1 MMAEM
6 RLERTIQRIEAA
18 MDLLSA
24 RRRLIASNVANAETP
39 GYKAVDLDF
48 RSQLIQA
55 SEEGAT
61 GARLI
66 RTDERHMGA
75 PTSMGRGLPV
85 VVRAENTG
93 EARADGNTVELE
105 KEVVKMAGDQIRFQA
120 LTQALNRVFSTMKE
134 AIAEGGRR

>member
-1 MMAEM
+1 MADM
-6 RLERTIQRIEAA
+6 RLEMTIQKIEAA

-39 GYKAVDLDF
+39 GYKAADLDF
-48 RSQLIQA
+48 RSQLIEA
-55 SEEGAT
+55 SEGGAS

-66 RTDERHMGA
+66 RTDERHMPSPSA
-75 PTSMGRGLPV
+75 MGRGLSV
-85 VVRAENTG
+85 VLRTETSG

-105 KEVVKMAGDQIRFQA
+105 KEVIKMAGDQIRFQA

-134 AIAEGGRR
+134 AITEGGRR

>member
-1 MMAEM
+1 MVDM

-39 GYKAVDLDF
+39 GYKAADLDF
-48 RSQLIQA
+48 RSHLIQA
-55 SEEGAT
+55 GEEMASAT
-61 GARLI
+61 RLI
-66 RTDERHMGA
+66 RTDARHM
-75 PTSMGRGLPV
+75 PSNTPMGRDLPLV
-85 VVRAENTG
+85 LSTETSG

-105 KEVVKMAGDQIRFQA
+105 KEVVKMAADQIRFQA

-134 AIAEGGRR
+134 AITEGGRR

>member
-1 MMAEM
+1 MADM

-48 RSQLIQA
+48 RSQLVQA
-55 SEEGAT
+55 SEERAS

-66 RTDERHMGA
+66 RTDGRHMPA
-75 PTSMGRGLPV
+75 TAAMGWGLPV
-85 VVRAENTG
+85 VVRTENSG

-105 KEVVKMAGDQIRFQA
+105 KEVVKMAGDQVRFQA
-120 LTQALNRVFSTMKE
+120 LTQALNRLFSTMKE
-134 AIAEGGRR
+134 AITEGGRR